1 MSHVHRLIRAKLLHP
16 VTGLSGRTHPAGTE
30 VRVAPAGGASVD
42 AFVGGDWLPLSWW
55 EYAPIEGDDSEGGSA
70 G

>member
-1 MSHVHRLIRAKLLHP
+1 LIRAKLLHP
-16 VTGLSGRTHPAGTE
+16 VRGLSGRTHPEGTE
-30 VRVAPAGGASVD
+30 LRVAAVDASSAD

-55 EYAPIEGDDSEGGSA
+55 EYAPIEGDEPGSTEPAA